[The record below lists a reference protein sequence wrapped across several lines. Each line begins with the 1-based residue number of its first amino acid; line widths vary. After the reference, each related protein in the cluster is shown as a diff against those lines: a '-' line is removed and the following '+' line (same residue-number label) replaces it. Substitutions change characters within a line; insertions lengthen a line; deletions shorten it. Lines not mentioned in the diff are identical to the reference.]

1 MCQCRPRCPVKEYS
15 CLRIISIIRKYLV
28 SPIFWN
34 IIFSS
39 SILRALTAGR
49 PRSVNICAVCNLSQ
63 ICTVFT
69 RKEQC
74 KLNITILHNDHKLL
88 LYLQIILP
96 KILVEQRNLRRSYFL
111 YDCNEFT
118 ELACLSIYP
127 WLDIYWE
134 KVSYINIYFKK
145 NCVCL
150 KWLWQWARRKW
161 CNTRK

>member
-1 MCQCRPRCPVKEYS
+1 MCQSVPRSPVKEYS
-15 CLRIISIIRKYLV
+15 CIRVILIIRKYLV

-39 SILRALTAGR
+39 SISRALTAGR

-74 KLNITILHNDHKLL
+74 RLNITILHIDHRML

-96 KILVEQRNLRRSYFL
+96 TILIEQSEEILFLRWLQRVHRIGMMLQYRMDSWTR
-111 YDCNEFT
+111 EFFCRDDNFQ
-118 ELACLSIYP
+118 ACRLGQKG
-127 WLDIYWE
+127 W
-134 KVSYINIYFKK
+134 IYF
-145 NCVCL
+145 
-150 KWLWQWARRKW
+150 
-161 CNTRK
+161 TD